1 MESTLI
7 RASQTDLAEEL
18 AQRRKALARQESEH
32 AELSTAVAIS
42 RHEVT
47 EVESVVSSKKAEH
60 DQLLS
65 KDQAAKGALAEDSSR
80 IDDMAEKVNKLKQKK
95 SEADEKLRSLAVV
108 SSDMSTFK
116 QMTAT
121 ELIAELART
130 NRELSKF
137 DRVNKKAIDQFA
149 TFKDQLD
156 ELESKRTELDQS
168 REAVLDFIAQVD
180 EQKEATLLRT
190 LEQVNKY
197 FGEMFGELVPG
208 GVSQMRK
215 LTTQEDDG
223 GDVASGGGNRRSKGS
238 SQALTEGVGIEVSF
252 AGQSTSLL
260 TMAQLSGGQKTL
272 VALALI
278 FSIQRLEP
286 APFYLF
292 DEIDAALDV
301 QHRIAI
307 AKLIE
312 RSARGAQM
320 IITTFRPEIIS
331 VAHRFYHVRQRN
343 RVSQIESVPRH
354 EAERII
360 EQQTHDEN

>member
-1 MESTLI
+1 MLGECDAHIEALEVEMRSPSLGTLSADEQELMQQISQEHDTLQKELEGLNEQCHSLQRTLKGRERHLQLSLRSRLNDLESTLI

-32 AELSTAVAIS
+32 AELSTAVATS

-156 ELESKRTELDQS
+156 ELGSKRTELDQS
-168 REAVLDFIAQVD
+168 REAVWISL
-180 EQKEATLLRT
+180 
-190 LEQVNKY
+190 
-197 FGEMFGELVPG
+197 
-208 GVSQMRK
+208 RK
-215 LTTQEDDG
+215 LT
-223 GDVASGGGNRRSKGS
+223 SKRR
-238 SQALTEGVGIEVSF
+238 
-252 AGQSTSLL
+252 
-260 TMAQLSGGQKTL
+260 
-272 VALALI
+272 
-278 FSIQRLEP
+278 RP
-286 APFYLF
+286 C
-292 DEIDAALDV
+292 
-301 QHRIAI
+301 
-307 AKLIE
+307 
-312 RSARGAQM
+312 SARWNRLTS
-320 IITTFRPEIIS
+320 IL
-331 VAHRFYHVRQRN
+331 VRCL
-343 RVSQIESVPRH
+343 E
-354 EAERII
+354 
-360 EQQTHDEN
+360 